1 MAYCYPPFLASLPRN
16 FICPDEKG
24 DNDQV
29 NRMKV
34 VAFNGS
40 ARKDGNTAI
49 LVNTVFE
56 ELNKAGI
63 ETELFQLAGKKIRGC
78 TACMKCFENQDRRCA
93 VKGDVI
99 NDCIEKMLE
108 ADGIILASP
117 TYFTDVSSEMKA
129 LIDRAGFVA
138 KANQDMFR
146 RKAGA
151 GVIAVRRG
159 GAIHAFDTLNHF
171 FFINQMVVPGSSYW
185 NIGIGLA
192 PGDVN
197 GDDEGISTM
206 RTLGIN
212 MAWLMKKLE

>member
-1 MAYCYPPFLASLPRN
+1 MRKMDY
-16 FICPDEKG
+16 ITVKE
-24 DNDQV
+24 
-29 NRMKV
+29 MKV

-49 LVNTVFE
+49 LVNVVFK
-56 ELNKAGI
+56 ELKKAGI
-63 ETELFQLAGKKIRGC
+63 KTELVQLSGKKIRGC
-78 TACMKCFENQDRRCA
+78 IACMKCFENQDKQCA
-93 VKGDVI
+93 LKGDVI

-117 TYFTDVSSEMKA
+117 TYFSDVSAEMKA
-129 LIDRAGFVA
+129 LIDRSGFVA

-146 RKAGA
+146 RKVGA

-171 FFINQMVVPGSSYW
+171 FFINQMIVPGSSYW
-185 NIGIGLA
+185 NIGIGRA

-197 GDDEGISTM
+197 GDDEGIMTM
-206 RTLGIN
+206 KTLGAN
-212 MAWLMKKLE
+212 MAWLLKKLEE